1 MQNHHL
7 LNENWGESQLN
18 SLLKQTLAVSVLSG
32 MMATSAFAVPAET
45 PPAFV
50 KKVAD
55 GLITRL
61 KADHDKLKNNPA
73 AVKAIVRQ
81 NLDPYIDSQGF
92 TRLVM
97 GTYATSQ
104 NTTPAQRAQF
114 EKNFRETLIENYGSA
129 FSKFSNQTYS
139 MRPYKATTSAN
150 PVVTIDFING
160 SEKIPVSFQLADK
173 GSQWK
178 IRNINVSGIDLGLQ
192 FRNQFASTVKRNGG
206 NLDRAIANFKP
217 DAEAAVEKKK

>member
-1 MQNHHL
+1 MNT
-7 LNENWGESQLN
+7 
-18 SLLKQTLAVSVLSG
+18 LLKQTLTASVMTAMFAG
-32 MMATSAFAVPAET
+32 TAMAAPAEA

-55 GLITRL
+55 GLISRL
-61 KADHDKLKNNPA
+61 KADHAKLQNNPA

-97 GTYATSQ
+97 GTYANNQYS
-104 NTTPAQRAQF
+104 NAAQRAQF

-129 FSKFSNQTYS
+129 FAKFSNQTYTI
-139 MRPYKATTSAN
+139 RPYKATSSAN
-150 PVVTIDFING
+150 PVVTIDFNNNL
-160 SEKIPVSFQLADK
+160 EKIPVSFQLADRNN
-173 GSQWK
+173 QWK

-192 FRNQFASTVKRNGG
+192 FRNQFAATVKRNGG
-206 NLDRAIANFKP
+206 DINKAIANFKP
-217 DAEAAVEKKK
+217 DAEAAIDKKK

>member
-1 MQNHHL
+1 MNT
-7 LNENWGESQLN
+7 
-18 SLLKQTLAVSVLSG
+18 LLKQTLTASVMTAMFAG
-32 MMATSAFAVPAET
+32 TAMAAPAEA

-55 GLITRL
+55 GLISRL
-61 KADHDKLKNNPA
+61 KADHAKLQNNPA

-97 GTYATSQ
+97 GTYANNQYS
-104 NTTPAQRAQF
+104 NAAQRAQF

-129 FSKFSNQTYS
+129 FAKFSNQTCTI
-139 MRPYKATTSAN
+139 RPYKATSSAN
-150 PVVTIDFING
+150 PVVTIDFNNKG
-160 SEKIPVSFQLADK
+160 EKIPVSFQLADRNN
-173 GSQWK
+173 QWK

-192 FRNQFASTVKRNGG
+192 FRNQFAATVKRNGG
-206 NLDRAIANFKP
+206 DINKAIANFKP
-217 DAEAAVEKKK
+217 DAEAAIDKKK